1 MKQHRV
7 NEASR
12 RLETIP
18 GIRIIGA
25 SAIAATE
32 SDPNGFSL
40 GSRFCGLDR
49 AGAATGFNRR
59 HASRVVDPHGRES
72 HVREMAKR
80 GSFRFWGKNRKRPRL
95 LNLTGSNDLHSY
107 RESRCYTEIAMEL
120 FCSVGV
126 LSAWRTA

>member
-18 GIRIIGA
+18 GIRVIGA

-40 GSRFCGLDR
+40 GSRFCLDR

-59 HASRVVDPHGRES
+59 HASRIVDPHGREFVVS
-72 HVREMAKR
+72 RQ
-80 GSFRFWGKNRKRPRL
+80 GNGKERL
-95 LNLTGSNDLHSY
+95 LPVLGQEPEATQ
-107 RESRCYTEIAMEL
+107 IA
-120 FCSVGV
+120 
-126 LSAWRTA
+126 